1 MWDLMSPFWDGR
13 VGQKNK
19 ALLTYRGCWRR
30 SERLYWAFCGVEGRP
45 GTHHTDLNSAE
56 RYPRLQHP
64 CLAQV
69 LGGTHCGAVTGAAP
83 EGHYKCLALKNI
95 EDRCP
100 KDVVSK
106 GEGTRRG

>member
-1 MWDLMSPFWDGR
+1 MSPFWDGR
-13 VGQKNK
+13 VGQKKK
-19 ALLTYRGCWRR
+19 ALLTYHGRWRR
-30 SERLYWAFCGVEGRP
+30 SERLCWALCGVEGRP
-45 GTHHTDLNSAE
+45 GTHHTDLNSIHAW
-56 RYPRLQHP
+56 PRSRW
-64 CLAQV
+64 
-69 LGGTHCGAVTGAAP
+69 GGAHCGAVIGAAP